1 MDRRTFITACAATAL
16 AKPAPL
22 QSRRPNIVF
31 FMYDDLGYANL
42 GCYGQ
47 TKIATPHSDAL
58 AKEGTRY
65 TDCYAGGA
73 VCAPSRSVLMSGLH
87 GGHAPVRANAQTVP
101 LLDEDWTV
109 AEIMKSAGYATGFFG
124 KWGLGDAGTTG
135 APTRQG
141 FDEFFGYLHQT
152 QAHNYWPHYLRDG
165 EKKFE
170 LPENLGGKMGRY
182 SADLIAERAAG
193 FIDKN
198 RERPFF
204 LLASPTSPHALYH
217 PPDNKPYSA
226 KPWTQFQKNYASM
239 VTRADAE
246 LGMLLARLDKY
257 GLRDDTVVFVTSD
270 NGGPKLPEDG
280 GKFFETNGPL
290 RDYKGSVYEGGLRV
304 PMIVRWPGKAKAGA
318 VDSTPVYF
326 ADMMPTFA
334 EIGGAKAPG
343 GIDGVSMWSS
353 AIRRD
358 RFMYW
363 EQNGWDSRTREIP
376 PERRMTAVR
385 FGDWKALR
393 NTPAAALEIY
403 NLKRDPSEKS
413 DVAAANPKVVAMFEE
428 YLRTARTQPR
438 SHANG
443 NPEWVGR
450 KDLPT
455 GSSH

>member
-1 MDRRTFITACAATAL
+1 MNRREFISSLAAAPVAAQTR
-16 AKPAPL
+16 KP
-22 QSRRPNIVF
+22 NVVF

-47 TKIATPHSDAL
+47 KKIETPYSDAL

-109 AEIMKSAGYATGFFG
+109 AEIMKSAGYATGYFG
-124 KWGLGDAGTTG
+124 KWGLGDADSSG

-170 LPENLGGKMGRY
+170 MPENLGGKMGRY
-182 SADLIAERAAG
+182 SADLIADRMTA

-204 LLASPTSPHALYH
+204 LLASPTLPHGLYH
-217 PPDNKPYSA
+217 PPDDKPYSS
-226 KPWTQFQKNYASM
+226 KPWTPSQKNYASM

-246 LGMLLARLDKY
+246 LGALMARLDKY
-257 GLRDDTVVFVTSD
+257 GLRDNTVVFVTSD
-270 NGGPKLPEDG
+270 NGGPKLPNGDE
-280 GKFFETNGPL
+280 KFFETNGPL
-290 RDYKGSVYEGGLRV
+290 RDFKGSVYEGGLRV
-304 PMIVRWPGKAKAGA
+304 PMIVRWPGRAKAGA
-318 VDSTPVYF
+318 VDATPVYF
-326 ADMMPTFA
+326 ADMLPTFA
-334 EIGGAKAPG
+334 EIGGATAPG
-343 GIDGVSMWSS
+343 GIDGRSMWSS
-353 AIRRD
+353 DVKRE
-358 RFMYW
+358 RFLYW
-363 EQNGWDSRTREIP
+363 EQNGWDARTREIP
-376 PERRMTAVR
+376 PEKRQTAVR
-385 FGDWKALR
+385 FGDWKAVR
-393 NTPAAALEIY
+393 KNPAASLELY
-403 NLKRDPSEKS
+403 NLKADLAETKE
-413 DVAAANPKVVAMFEE
+413 VAAANPQVVAVFEK
-428 YLRTARTQPR
+428 YLHHARTEPR
-438 SHANG
+438 SHAGG

-455 GSSH
+455 GTSH